1 MRNRF
6 KAVVLSTL
14 LLAGYGLT
22 ACTPSGDA
30 LVEYAT
36 LNDVEFWQTY
46 STEKVL
52 QDRTDIYADLKAPAV
67 IDISA
72 IRGEEEATQIIMTTG
87 DKPVAAYEAS
97 VSDLTSGDNVLKKEN
112 ITLYHQKY
120 IEVGAAKEY
129 YTVKGWYPDC
139 LVPFENVKK
148 VGENTIAANNNQ
160 GIYFSVEIPEE
171 QPEGSYTGTLSV
183 KIDGATKTI
192 PVTVKVER
200 GAIGKETHFLSC
212 FQNKWKFPDGE
223 LDNSNE
229 MLDKYNRA
237 LFDYRLGASNLLF
250 RNEHTDKE
258 IQLYAE
264 YACTY
269 AKMPEC
275 SGYAIQGAYMSMKN
289 YEYHGRVFTG
299 SYHNPELDIK
309 YYLAFAYEGFKQNVN
324 PFEKA
329 FIYGR
334 DEPDLNGTGDNVV
347 QSDAFLIR
355 HAKEDAI
362 AILRADESIENQE
375 LLEEMAESIMGI
387 PHVVTSSTFMS
398 TTFDLEEE
406 DMVYC
411 PEFQYIETQE
421 LRDKYRMSEDN
432 DLWWY
437 GCCNPDYP
445 YPTYHIDDTVISA
458 RLLSWMQA
466 DYNIQGNLYWAT
478 DYYSQGSYAYLEDY
492 YTGSAVRS
500 TGTNGEGYIFYPG
513 KKYGVDGPLPSVR
526 LEQIRD
532 GLEEAEMIL
541 ALRETYAKIS
551 AQTGVEFDE
560 DTIMNYLYSSMYS
573 GTRVSTTNEVFAANR
588 KTLIGLLNLA
598 QSSSEVCVASV
609 KETTDGYTFEVYA
622 NEGTTLYS
630 NGKEVTEKR
639 AVAGGYF
646 YTVNVSV
653 SQGEKFNIS
662 VRENGY
668 TYGVEMSFGSAMD
681 VYDAE
686 YVYDNEIVVQ
696 RNVELTQTV
705 VSALAVNPNASADE
719 KYLQLALAE
728 STGKDLQDFI
738 LKDDKV
744 IKSIDE
750 KMDKLV
756 IHIYNASDVTVAAQ
770 VMLEYGSELGIFSPY
785 SKIELKP
792 GMNVIEITNLYGFRW
807 SKLKYIN
814 KIKVSV
820 GKEGDGARDYLYLA
834 DMCVYMK

>member
-6 KAVVLSTL
+6 KAIMLSTL
-14 LLAGYGLT
+14 LLSAYGLT
-22 ACTPSGDA
+22 ACTTGGET

-52 QDRTDIYADLKAPAV
+52 QDRTDIYDDLKAPATV
-67 IDISA
+67 NISA

-87 DKPVAAYEAS
+87 DKPVSSYEAS
-97 VSDLTSGDNVLKKEN
+97 VSDLTSGENVLKKEN

-129 YTVKGWYPDC
+129 YTTKGWYPDC

-148 VGENTIAANNNQ
+148 VGENNIAANNNQ
-160 GIYFSVEIPEE
+160 GIYFSVEVPQE

-183 KIDGATKTI
+183 KIGGATKSI
-192 PVTVKVER
+192 PVTVNVEH
-200 GAIGKETHFLSC
+200 ASIGVETHFLSC

-237 LFDYRLGASNLLF
+237 LFDYRVGASNLLF

-269 AKMPEC
+269 AKLPEC
-275 SGYAIQGAYMSMKN
+275 NGYGIPGDYMSMDN

-299 SYHNPELDIK
+299 KYHDPELKIK
-309 YYLAFAYEGFKQNVN
+309 YLLAFAYEGLKQNVD

-334 DEPDLNGTGDNVV
+334 DEPDLNGVGDNIV
-347 QSDAFLIR
+347 QCDAFLIR

-362 AILRADESIENQE
+362 EILRADESIENQE
-375 LLEEMAESIMGI
+375 LLEKMAESIMGI
-387 PHVVTSSTFMS
+387 PHVVTSSTFMD

-411 PEFQYIETQE
+411 PEFQFIETQE
-421 LRDKYRMSEDN
+421 LRDKYRMSEEN

-478 DYYSQGSYAYLEDY
+478 DYYSVGSYGYLEDY

-551 AQTGVEFDE
+551 EQTGVAFTE
-560 DTIMNYLYSSMYS
+560 DTFMRYLYDSMYS
-573 GTRVSTTNEVFAANR
+573 GTRVSTTNEVFAQNR

-598 QSSSEVCVASV
+598 QSSAEVCVTSV
-609 KETTDGYTFEVYA
+609 QETVDGYSFEVYA
-622 NEGTTLYS
+622 NEGVTLLS

-639 AVAGGYF
+639 AVSGGYF
-646 YTVNVSV
+646 YTVNVSL
-653 SQGEKFNIS
+653 SKGEKFNIS
-662 VRENGY
+662 VQVGDH
-668 TYGVEMSFGSAMD
+668 TYGVEKSFGSSMNL
-681 VYDAE
+681 YDAK
-686 YVYDNEIVVQ
+686 YIYDNEILSDRYVQ
-696 RNVELTQTV
+696 LTQTL

-719 KYLQLALAE
+719 QYIQLAFE
-728 STGKDLQDFI
+728 DSTSEDMQDLI
-738 LKDDKV
+738 LKDDET
-744 IKSIDE
+744 IKSIN
-750 KMDKLV
+750 KKTDKLV
-756 IHIYNASDVTVAAQ
+756 IHLYNASETTVSVA
-770 VMLEYGSELGIFSPY
+770 VGIKYGSETIFTPY
-785 SKIELKP
+785 STVELKP
-792 GMNVIEITNLYGFRW
+792 GMNTIEISNLYAFNW
-807 SKLKYIN
+807 SRFKYIER
-814 KIKVSV
+814 IKLAF
-820 GKEGDGARDYLYLA
+820 GDYEDAARDYIYLA
-834 DMCVYMK
+834 DMSVYMK